1 MESKN
6 AEIPVGRSAALQ
18 CNAIAVPKP
27 DFEWY
32 RDDKRIFSAEGIKIQ
47 NYGTHSVLMVS
58 NVTEEHYG
66 NYTCVA
72 TNKLGINNA
81 NLFLYRPGTVKD
93 NGSTCLTQSLWLLL
107 ASITCL
113 LFKC

>member
-6 AEIPVGRSAALQ
+6 AEIPVGRAAALQ
-18 CNAIAVPKP
+18 CNAVAVPRP

-81 NLFLYRPGTVKD
+81 NLFLYSGFFQCHLRQREYSED
-93 NGSTCLTQSLWLLL
+93 RFSQ
-107 ASITCL
+107 
-113 LFKC
+113 FEQ

>member
-6 AEIPVGRSAALQ
+6 AEIPVGRAAALQ
-18 CNAIAVPKP
+18 CNAVAVPRP

-81 NLFLYRPGTVKD
+81 NLFLYSKFDSV
-93 NGSTCLTQSLWLLL
+93 
-107 ASITCL
+107 
-113 LFKC
+113 F